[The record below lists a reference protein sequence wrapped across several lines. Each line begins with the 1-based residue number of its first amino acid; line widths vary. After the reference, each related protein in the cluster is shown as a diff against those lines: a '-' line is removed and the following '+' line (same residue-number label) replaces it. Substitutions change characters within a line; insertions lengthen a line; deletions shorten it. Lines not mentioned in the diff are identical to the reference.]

1 MKLADDDRA
10 RVPFALIGVL
20 LVLGST
26 AYVATLADRPG
37 PEPRP
42 TETAVLERTDAAVD
56 GAVQRGSERAATA
69 AASEPVVEPAETE
82 AGGVLDEEDPF
93 EDYLRLR
100 IYAEVRGELESSGV
114 IIGDVRSEAALPPT
128 SNASQLRAARDRVT
142 LEEVDGGL
150 RVEIENVTVE
160 VRRNGVLV
168 EEHERTVE
176 RTIASPVLAAHE
188 QVRAYEERLNR
199 GPTDGP
205 GLGQRLTARMYAVG
219 WARGYAQYGGA
230 PIQSVVSNRHIE
242 LMTNGA
248 RLETQREVF
257 GRSDPAG
264 RQAMGP
270 ATRAVGLADVLEPTG
285 MAVGGYQEEAAQT
298 RPGVPATMPDSELP
312 QPEEPPVDPNDT
324 KTVSV
329 GLTADRPFEQLF
341 SDHRHD
347 RTIYDAVRPVYTA
360 RAGLESSVEQVRD
373 EQKPPTNPPGEN
385 WTLVDEQVDETSEV
399 RSEPGATPSV
409 EDGDHRL
416 ESFTRTVVV
425 EHQAERIWAR
435 DDGEDSG
442 AMEQTNVTWE
452 DEFQV
457 GIAVDAEPAPD
468 SPAPRRGIDHAFER
482 GGPLGGPNLE
492 DAGEDAVESLVDD
505 RGGPDQLALRAVNDD
520 LDTDRIEFYGQR
532 PEGLEDWLY
541 ADLATL
547 RDGVREVSVTVQR
560 DRIATGEV
568 VPEARLASELHER
581 RAELLDPPE
590 SYDATAEKARVASRA
605 AYLDLIIEAVE
616 ARARDGTQTQSNL
629 DDVIEDLGGDLDV
642 LGETPSASDEV
653 TEPPR
658 EPVTEGPLVGE
669 PNATVS
675 GSPPYL
681 TLATVSPKEV
691 PDLRDG
697 ERHYPLVAR
706 NVNFVTAPHSDV
718 AGEITDHL
726 FGDEGRVGL
735 GTAGQTLQGAN
746 RTLEANFDSELET
759 ERDELQAETDESL
772 TFVEDYVA
780 ERLARETELSE
791 DQSRAAVEE
800 GLDAWDTTATRAI
813 AVDGGEAADEIGAA
827 AQRRLDSS
835 ASDRERDW
843 VDQQVRI
850 GLANAAAKP
859 DARPSQSIVEGSADA
874 TREVAETLVEN
885 AVEEGVSVASE
896 AVEERWGDQYVSVP
910 AGLPMA
916 PVPGYWYATV
926 NGWKVDVDGEYARFA
941 VSVPDRVG
949 EEPLT
954 YQRDGS
960 AVEFDVTG
968 DGEPERLGE
977 ASRVSFTLTTYV
989 VVVVPPGGSGVGDVD
1004 GVMFDESEGWPR
1016 PGEEFDP
1023 EDDSNEESDPED
1035 ESNEESDPEDESKT
1049 GLDDS
1054 GK

>member
-37 PEPRP
+37 PESRP

-56 GAVQRGSERAATA
+56 GAVQRGSERAAAA

-82 AGGVLDEEDPF
+82 TGGVLDEEDPF

-100 IYAEVRGELESSGV
+100 IYAEVRGELVSAGV
-114 IIGDVRSEAALPPT
+114 TIGDVRSEASLPPA
-128 SNASQLRAARDRVT
+128 SNASELRAARDRVT

-168 EEHERTVE
+168 EERERTVT
-176 RTIASPVLAAHE
+176 RTIASPVLAVHE
-188 QVRAYEERLNR
+188 QVRTYEERLNR
-199 GPTDGP
+199 GPTEGP
-205 GLGQRLTARMYAVG
+205 GLGRRLTARMYAVG
-219 WARGYAQYGGA
+219 WVRGYAQYGGA
-230 PIQSVVSNRHIE
+230 PIQNVIANRHVE

-248 RLETQREVF
+248 RLETQRKVF

-270 ATRAVGLADVLEPTG
+270 ATGAIGLTDVLEPTG
-285 MAVGGYQEEAAQT
+285 IAVGGYQEDAART

-324 KTVSV
+324 ETVSV
-329 GLTADRPFEQLF
+329 GLTADRPFEELF

-373 EQKPPTNPPGEN
+373 ESKPPANPPGEN
-385 WTLVDEQVDETSEV
+385 WTLVDENVDETVEV
-399 RSEPGATPSV
+399 RSAESSTPPI

-416 ESFTRTVVV
+416 ESFTRAVVV
-425 EHQAERIWAR
+425 EHRAERIWAR
-435 DDGEDSG
+435 DDGKDPGS
-442 AMEQTNVTWE
+442 MKVTNATWE
-452 DEFQV
+452 DEFRV
-457 GIAVDAEPAPD
+457 GIAVDAEPAPNTL
-468 SPAPRRGIDHAFER
+468 APRRGIDHVFEH
-482 GGPLGGPNLE
+482 GGPLDGPNLE
-492 DAGEDAVESLVDD
+492 DAGEEAVEYFVDD
-505 RGGPDQLALRAVNDD
+505 RGGPDELALRAVNDG
-520 LDTDRIEFYGQR
+520 LDTGRVEFYGQR
-532 PEGLEDWLY
+532 PAGLEDWLY

-547 RDGVREVSVTVQR
+547 RDEVRGISVTVQR

-568 VPEARLASELHER
+568 VPEARLASELRER
-581 RAELLDPPE
+581 RAELVGRPE
-590 SYDATAEKARVASRA
+590 TYGSTAEKARVASRA
-605 AYLDLIIEAVE
+605 AYLDLVIEALE
-616 ARARDGTQTQSNL
+616 ARARDATQTQSNL
-629 DDVIEDLGGDLDV
+629 DGVIEELGGDLGV
-642 LGETPSASDEV
+642 LGETPSASEEV
-653 TEPPR
+653 TEPPQK
-658 EPVTEGPLVGE
+658 PVTEGPLVGE
-669 PNATVS
+669 PNATIS

-681 TLATVSPKEV
+681 TLAAVSQEEV

-706 NVNFVTAPHSDV
+706 NVNFVTAPHADI

-726 FGDEGRVGL
+726 FGDEQRVGL

-746 RTLEANFDSELET
+746 RTLEAKPDPELESQ
-759 ERDELQAETDESL
+759 RDELQVETAESL
-772 TFVEDYVA
+772 TFVEGYLA

-791 DQSRAAVEE
+791 AQSRAAVEE

-813 AVDGGEAADEIGAA
+813 AVDDGSAATEITAA
-827 AQRRLDSS
+827 AQRRLDPS
-835 ASDRERDW
+835 ASEREHDW
-843 VDQQVRI
+843 VEQQVRV
-850 GLANAAAKP
+850 GLANAATKP
-859 DARPSQSIVEGSADA
+859 DSRPSQSIVEGSADA
-874 TREVAETLVEN
+874 TREVAEMLVED
-885 AVEEGVSVASE
+885 AVDEGVSVASE
-896 AVEERWGDQYVSVP
+896 AVEERWGDRYVSVP
-910 AGLPMA
+910 AGLPLA

-926 NGWKVDVDGEYARFA
+926 NGWKIDVDGEYARFA
-941 VSVPDRVG
+941 VSVPDGIG

-960 AVEFDVTG
+960 TVKFDVTG
-968 DGEPERLGE
+968 DGEQERLGE

-1004 GVMFDESEGWPR
+1004 GVMF
-1016 PGEEFDP
+1016 
-1023 EDDSNEESDPED
+1023 EESDPED
-1035 ESNEESDPEDESKT
+1035 DSKT
-1049 GLDDS
+1049 DLDDS